1 MKKADIKRPTRMETA
16 VIKRPT
22 ISYICLYRDIVT
34 TELLVDNAGKKR
46 FIYRDIVAFSTIQ
59 TCNMVIFRHSY
70 ILDCIL
76 KKILGLH
83 LEKD

>member
-1 MKKADIKRPTRMETA
+1 MKKADIKRPTRMETT

-34 TELLVDNAGKKR
+34 PELLVDNAGKKGS
-46 FIYRDIVAFSTIQ
+46 FIETLLLSQPSKPAIWSFSGIP
-59 TCNMVIFRHSY
+59 IFV
-70 ILDCIL
+70 LD
-76 KKILGLH
+76 ILGLH